1 MGSMELRVTAQENT
15 GKVLKSFAVGLQFAF
30 LTLTTNTFLKIPIN

>member
-1 MGSMELRVTAQENT
+1 MEVRAMAQENT

-30 LTLTTNTFLKIPIN
+30 FNSDYKHFSKNPN